1 MRLQL
6 SALHLARVFVRSA
19 RLKAAALAVAML
31 TLAPDARAEV
41 VDVDTAHTIFY
52 EAPTRSH
59 MFVYTPGLDLTV
71 KPTSWLGVTAGYAAD
86 VVSGASVAV
95 KAGPAYQNTHP
106 GADVITAASVHD
118 LRQVGHGGFSL
129 THGNTVYSA
138 GYSYG
143 TEHDYRSNA
152 FFVTAKTDALEH
164 NTEFEIG
171 YAKNLD
177 TVCDRTQGPNV
188 TPSRAFALEDSNG
201 CFTKDNALRSR
212 RDITVDAFQGSWTQA
227 WTPVLVTQLTYGVQ
241 IIDGFQ
247 SDPYRSVI
255 LGEGLKAQEHHPN
268 DRARQSVTLRANYF
282 IRPIRGVVHA
292 SVRGYD
298 DTWDIQSITAELEF
312 EKYFGDAL
320 RAALRGRFYKQTGAI
335 FYSDDYS
342 GGDKPLGPKGQYF
355 TGDRELSPFSSITV
369 GVRANYTFRRKEGN
383 LFWLVESAKAG
394 VSADAVQFSYDQF
407 TLGGSA
413 IGDARAFI
421 LGLSGGLVF

>member
-1 MRLQL
+1 MLTARPLVRGSLAGAFAL
-6 SALHLARVFVRSA
+6 SL
-19 RLKAAALAVAML
+19 LAV
-31 TLAPDARAEV
+31 TSHARAEV
-41 VDVDTAHTIFY
+41 VDVDTAHTIYY

-59 MFVYTPGLDLTV
+59 MFVYTPGIDLSV
-71 KPTSWLGVTAGYAAD
+71 KPTSWLSVTGGYAAD

-118 LRQVGHGGFSL
+118 LRHVGHGGFSL
-129 THGNTVYSA
+129 AHGSTVYTA

-143 TEHDYRSNA
+143 TEHDYKSHA

-188 TPSRAFALEDSNG
+188 TPSRAFALEDSGG
-201 CFTKDNALRSR
+201 CFTNDNPLRSK
-212 RDITVDAFQGSWTQA
+212 RDLTVDAFQGSWTQA

-268 DRARQSVTLRANYF
+268 ERARQSLTLRANYF
-282 IRPIRGVVHA
+282 IRPIRGVIHA

-298 DTWDIQSITAELEF
+298 DTWDIHSLTAELEL
-312 EKYFGDAL
+312 EKYIGDAL
-320 RAALRGRFYKQTGAI
+320 RASIRGRFYKQTGAL

-342 GGDKPLGPKGQYF
+342 GGDRPLGPKGQYF
-355 TGDRELSPFSSITV
+355 TGDRELSPFSSILV
-369 GVRANYTFRRKEGN
+369 GLRANYTFRRKEGN
-383 LFWLVESAKAG
+383 LFWVVESAKAG
-394 VSADAVQFSYDQF
+394 VTADAVQFNYDQF
-407 TLGGSA
+407 TLGGTT
-413 IGDARAFI
+413 IGDARAYL
-421 LGLSGGLVF
+421 LGLNGGLVF